1 MLDQLPLS
9 LPTVAIA
16 GGVLLLLWSQSG
28 RFVGLLAKLRP
39 APKTEADLTPHE
51 LFERLYALRTWCES
65 AGQADAVKALDGS
78 VLPAIVRSTGTAAA
92 AEGGSKS

>member
-16 GGVLLLLWSQSG
+16 GGVLLLLWSQGG
-28 RFVGLLAKLRP
+28 RFVGLLAKLRS

-51 LFERLYALRTWCES
+51 LFERLYALRTWCETV
-65 AGQADAVKALDGS
+65 GQAEAVKALDTS
-78 VLPAIVRSTGTAAA
+78 VLPAIVRGTAAPVA
-92 AEGGSKS
+92 AEGGPKS

>member
-1 MLDQLPLS
+1 MLNQLPLS

-28 RFVGLLAKLRP
+28 RFFALLAKLRP
-39 APKTEADLTPHE
+39 APKTEAELTPHE

-65 AGQADAVKALDGS
+65 AGQAEAVKALDTS
-78 VLPAIVRSTGTAAA
+78 VLPAIVRSTVAAA
-92 AEGGSKS
+92 VAEGGPKS